1 MRLPQPPLLL
11 GFPWE
16 SSSHTESEAGGGGVK
31 AQLSASRKSRSWE
44 AGGLLGGSDQAGM
57 LYKVI

>member
-1 MRLPQPPLLL
+1 MRLPWPPLLL

-16 SSSHTESEAGGGGVK
+16 SSSHTESEALGIK
-31 AQLSASRKSRSWE
+31 AQLSACRKSGSWE
-44 AGGLLGGSDQAGM
+44 AGGLLGGSDQAGR